1 MTDLNKD
8 KMLRGVDLLC
18 FTFFF
23 FSFAAL
29 VYVRTNKVVLL
40 QVCSCLSVVWLVY
53 LEIEDRNHD

>member
-40 QVCSCLSVVWLVY
+40 
-53 LEIEDRNHD
+53 